1 MCIRDSG
8 KTADLIFI
16 EQWEK
21 KPTVYSTVNFDNSIR
36 TVVDGN
42 NDPVANGDKVANGTV
57 LTITPNVAA
66 GQNEALVVEANGTA
80 VTPDG
85 TGAYKYTVTGN
96 TVLSAKV
103 VAQKITVDLVMNQ
116 KAIVEIDGVK
126 YTSDANID
134 LAAGVH
140 DFKVTYATNVPA
152 YLQGETGDAKV
163 TVDDFGGGTK
173 RCV

>member
-1 MCIRDSG
+1 MSMSPRHSNDG

-66 GQNEALVVEANGTA
+66 GQNEALVVEANGT
-80 VTPDG
+80 P
-85 TGAYKYTVTGN
+85 
-96 TVLSAKV
+96 
-103 VAQKITVDLVMNQ
+103 
-116 KAIVEIDGVK
+116 
-126 YTSDANID
+126 
-134 LAAGVH
+134 
-140 DFKVTYATNVPA
+140 
-152 YLQGETGDAKV
+152 
-163 TVDDFGGGTK
+163 
-173 RCV
+173 

>member
-1 MCIRDSG
+1 M
-8 KTADLIFI
+8 
-16 EQWEK
+16 
-21 KPTVYSTVNFDNSIR
+21 
-36 TVVDGN
+36 
-42 NDPVANGDKVANGTV
+42 
-57 LTITPNVAA
+57 
-66 GQNEALVVEANGTA
+66 VEANGTA

-134 LAAGVH
+134 PGRWR
-140 DFKVTYATNVPA
+140 P
-152 YLQGETGDAKV
+152 
-163 TVDDFGGGTK
+163 
-173 RCV
+173 